1 MQRRRSRSKSRRKNR
16 AAASIPTSITVVNNN
31 NDDEQAQESMNIKSK
46 KSKSNREIKKRGTT
60 GDTEKPKGKTQIE
73 ILRENL
79 INESMRA
86 IERKQKLRVS
96 SHSYS
101 RSSSLPTNN
110 DLDNKLTTVKRKPPK
125 QNDSDNHNL
134 LLENNLSSHSS
145 KAEQSR
151 VSSYSTKS
159 TRSFTS
165 VSNRTV
171 QSTQSG
177 ESDYVDVDQQ
187 DLWENKSNHSPK
199 SRRSGAFPSK
209 SARSFGGVS
218 DRSIDSRKSHTIQN
232 EENEDESKD
241 VQDKSSRYNEKKL
254 DSSHYL
260 REQLMKES
268 MRAIDRKQKQAR
280 LQCRKASSRTKSDS
294 ASDFDILMKKSI
306 KQHSTKFVPP
316 TTTEHDQSNSL
327 SDPTSSD
334 SRSRSKV
341 NRPTSERWRKK
352 DLTIT
357 STTSLK
363 RSKSFSSK
371 RSNNYSTSTIE
382 SPKKSTTISPKR
394 SKSFSSKRSNNSSTS
409 TIESPKK
416 STTTSPKRSKSFSLK
431 RSNNSSIST
440 IESPKKSTTTS
451 PKRSRS
457 FSSKRS
463 KAASSSSTCQK
474 ESAENVDTEILTGET
489 KSSSWRNM
497 WSKSRGRS
505 KSRSRSKSKTPTHS
519 VKASNDSLDI
529 SREADSENSGDTDGK
544 AELETRSEDSNC
556 IVKSM
561 IDDVGNELAWHH
573 AIMRH
578 DWDVIIEMLECYDHN
593 KFRKNRSTAVA
604 NRKPRVLKY
613 FHANEVSQQQ
623 QISPL
628 LYVDSKGRTPLH
640 WACIEHMP
648 SKLLLRLL
656 FVERNAASI
665 KDKDGRYPLHLAA
678 LHNLHEPILDRL
690 IRAYPKCLGVP
701 DHLGHT
707 PIQHATVRADR
718 CRPKNEEGT
727 WNAPTTKEQ
736 AAWQNIMRRAYE
748 NVEFILRTMVTRGKS
763 LSIVHEGQIVIESV
777 EILAPPGVVN
787 LMVILGEKILQKYKT
802 MSKRLL
808 DLVFQLNYPLNVIHR
823 VLEKA
828 SKTIPPLALLEVTRQ
843 KLIDHYDGGFINIS
857 REGSIEEASS
867 CFAKEVASSFS
878 KGLQDEG
885 SNISPAGGEW
895 FDKLRYLVG
904 RSSNQP
910 NNTAKKTLLHTALTN
925 PQSPPSLIE
934 YLCRLNPA
942 ARYENNDNALPIHL
956 ACIHWYPETCG
967 AEKES
972 SCTKVLNLLL
982 AGDFGLVLREYHG
995 RIALHYA
1002 ILNDKALPCIE
1013 TILNL
1018 DRETAL
1024 IPDPD
1029 TRLLPF
1035 QLAAISDKPNG
1046 SSPTSVRCNSVR
1058 STRQLEV
1065 IYNLLRTNPQAISPF
1080 DGNIDPEIEI
1090 FR

>member
-1 MQRRRSRSKSRRKNR
+1 
-16 AAASIPTSITVVNNN
+16 
-31 NDDEQAQESMNIKSK
+31 
-46 KSKSNREIKKRGTT
+46 
-60 GDTEKPKGKTQIE
+60 
-73 ILRENL
+73 
-79 INESMRA
+79 
-86 IERKQKLRVS
+86 
-96 SHSYS
+96 
-101 RSSSLPTNN
+101 
-110 DLDNKLTTVKRKPPK
+110 
-125 QNDSDNHNL
+125 
-134 LLENNLSSHSS
+134 
-145 KAEQSR
+145 
-151 VSSYSTKS
+151 
-159 TRSFTS
+159 
-165 VSNRTV
+165 
-171 QSTQSG
+171 
-177 ESDYVDVDQQ
+177 
-187 DLWENKSNHSPK
+187 
-199 SRRSGAFPSK
+199 
-209 SARSFGGVS
+209 
-218 DRSIDSRKSHTIQN
+218 
-232 EENEDESKD
+232 
-241 VQDKSSRYNEKKL
+241 
-254 DSSHYL
+254 
-260 REQLMKES
+260 
-268 MRAIDRKQKQAR
+268 
-280 LQCRKASSRTKSDS
+280 
-294 ASDFDILMKKSI
+294 
-306 KQHSTKFVPP
+306 
-316 TTTEHDQSNSL
+316 
-327 SDPTSSD
+327 
-334 SRSRSKV
+334 
-341 NRPTSERWRKK
+341 
-352 DLTIT
+352 
-357 STTSLK
+357 
-363 RSKSFSSK
+363 
-371 RSNNYSTSTIE
+371 
-382 SPKKSTTISPKR
+382 
-394 SKSFSSKRSNNSSTS
+394 
-409 TIESPKK
+409 
-416 STTTSPKRSKSFSLK
+416 
-431 RSNNSSIST
+431 
-440 IESPKKSTTTS
+440 
-451 PKRSRS
+451 
-457 FSSKRS
+457 
-463 KAASSSSTCQK
+463 
-474 ESAENVDTEILTGET
+474 
-489 KSSSWRNM
+489 
-497 WSKSRGRS
+497 
-505 KSRSRSKSKTPTHS
+505 
-519 VKASNDSLDI
+519 
-529 SREADSENSGDTDGK
+529 
-544 AELETRSEDSNC
+544 
-556 IVKSM
+556 M
-561 IDDVGNELAWHH
+561 IDDVGNGLAWHY

-593 KFRKNRSTAVA
+593 KFRKNRSTSVA

-718 CRPKNEEGT
+718 CRPKNEVGT